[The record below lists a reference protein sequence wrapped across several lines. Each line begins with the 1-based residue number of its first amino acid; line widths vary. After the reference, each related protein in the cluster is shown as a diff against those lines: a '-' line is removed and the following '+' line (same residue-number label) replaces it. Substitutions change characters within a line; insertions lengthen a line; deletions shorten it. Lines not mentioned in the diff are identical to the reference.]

1 MLQRNVAARCCY
13 RTTRKA
19 SRTAEDLETNVRVVT
34 YLRALGDVSAHKCR
48 NALLSR
54 TPPLNV
60 SEGVLKQWISKY
72 RRPAAAVVLSCAE
85 DLETKY
91 GATIRHLAA
100 ENRTGYK
107 LMVALKT
114 LKPPLYASK
123 RTSETW
129 LRKYGLRTES
139 SPAGALMDAVS
150 VEEALGERL
159 RRDENKQSVADYA
172 AAQSMSEDFA
182 QEQPP
187 VSVTALTLR
196 QWYIK
201 YHPDSGPLKYQSAKE
216 MEDDMGDE
224 IRSELALWVRKAVS
238 QRHKAVLVSE
248 RSCKTWLAQYGI
260 KAPAASGVVSPT
272 IHKRPA
278 THRITHRVLKRP
290 SGVR

>member
-1 MLQRNVAARCCY
+1 M
-13 RTTRKA
+13 KA
-19 SRTAEDLETNVRVVT
+19 SIKKHRKRDYVLQHVNMPFSAVTMTSARLRRVFS
-34 YLRALGDVSAHKCR
+34 VS
-48 NALLSR
+48 
-54 TPPLNV
+54 
-60 SEGVLKQWISKY
+60 
-72 RRPAAAVVLSCAE
+72 
-85 DLETKY
+85 
-91 GATIRHLAA
+91 
-100 ENRTGYK
+100 
-107 LMVALKT
+107 
-114 LKPPLYASK
+114 YASK

-129 LRKYGLRTES
+129 LRNYGLRTES
-139 SPAGALMDAVS
+139 SPAGTLMDAVS

-159 RRDENKQSVADYA
+159 RRDEHKQRVADYA

-201 YHPDSGPLKYQSAKE
+201 YHPDSGPLQYQSAKE
-216 MEDDMGDE
+216 IEDDIGDE
-224 IRSELALWVRKAVS
+224 MRSEIALWVKKALS

-248 RSCKTWLAQYGI
+248 RSCKTWLARYGI
-260 KAPAASGVVSPT
+260 KAPAASAPAASGVVSPT